1 MSRDARR
8 GANFAPI
15 VYAIPIQMLAYHT
28 AVIMSKDAD
37 QPRNL
42 ANR

>member
-1 MSRDARR
+1 MPDM

-28 AVIMSKDAD
+28 AVIMAKTPTSPASAKSVTVE
-37 QPRNL
+37 
-42 ANR
+42 